1 MSGALR
7 PWAQVDPALAAYL
20 RPVLPEVVEEIVRAI
35 AREVPAYTRPLEGA
49 FGQGVRRGV
58 EVALDRL
65 LALLGEP
72 QEALGN
78 AARVYL
84 DLGAGELRAGRP
96 LEDLLAAYRVGARVT
111 WQSLARSAQRAGAGS
126 TTLIRFAEA
135 LFVYIDE
142 LSAASAAGYA
152 RAQSEEAG
160 ERDRLRAELAR
171 LVLAGAGT
179 AEPARAVAA
188 SVAWVLPEQVRVIAF
203 RRDPQPRPA
212 GAVLLAEEPVGVL
225 AVWPVLPGAPAP
237 PAAGRPYPGGAC
249 VVSDPVALPEAAAA
263 ARCVRRARDLQ
274 ERGLLPGDD
283 PLLTGEHR
291 AALVLHADPDAL
303 AELARVRLAPLAG
316 VDPVRRERLTRTL
329 SAWLAYR
336 GDRGRIGTALHVH
349 PQTVSYRVAALR
361 ELFGADLDDPA
372 VRFELSCALFAPY
385 PGSAGGGASG
395 SGGR

>member
-7 PWAQVDPALAAYL
+7 PWAQVDPALAACL

-35 AREVPAYTRPLEGA
+35 AREVPAYARPLEGA

-96 LEDLLAAYRVGARVT
+96 LEDLLAAYRVGARIT

-171 LVLAGAGT
+171 FVLAGVGT
-179 AEPARAVAA
+179 GEPARAVAA
-188 SVAWVLPEQVRVIAF
+188 RLAWVIPELVRIIGF
-203 RRDPQPRPA
+203 RRAPQPRP
-212 GAVLLAEEPVGVL
+212 GGVVLLAEEAGGAL
-225 AVWPVLPGAPAP
+225 AVWPALPGAPVP
-237 PAAGRPYPGGAC
+237 PAAGRPYPGAAC
-249 VVSDPVALPEAAAA
+249 VVSDPVGLPGAAAA
-263 ARCVRRARDLQ
+263 ARYVRRALDLQ
-274 ERGLLPGDD
+274 ERRLLPDED
-283 PLLTGEHR
+283 PLLTCQHR
-291 AALVLHADPDAL
+291 AALVLHADPEAL

-316 VDPVRRERLTRTL
+316 LDPVRRERLSLTL
-329 SAWLAYR
+329 SAWLAHR
-336 GDRGRIGTALHVH
+336 GDRGRIGQALHVH
-349 PQTVSYRVAALR
+349 PQTVSYRIAALR

-372 VRFELSCALFAPY
+372 VRFELACALRAQPREQR
-385 PGSAGGGASG
+385 GG
-395 SGGR
+395 